1 MINSVLLTSSI
12 STMFPLVAFISVIA
26 VILILFVKVTF
37 NLEVIRQ
44 QSSMPTINATVEIPR
59 ITMTKVLI
67 PFTISLDHR
76 ESDGTVKFSVSS
88 NVKYTLQAFF
98 NVSIREMHLSLSLRS
113 WEEIK
118 ESVNVRNEYIID
130 QAFCKQLALDLRNQ
144 NPHEERTITIK
155 APEEMNLGRAP
166 RLAYPLVIFLI
177 RADSENESA
186 DETVLLM
193 NVIHLQDSLCPL
205 PTSILA
211 QYLKQASGQLS
222 CLKQLYLSAI
232 DSDGEYS
239 YSKTNM
245 GSLSLA
251 EPCTSE
257 LNSMPIL
264 CSDTMMQENSD
275 QLCVVCRYYPLSRA
289 LLPCRHTVLC
299 AICFSKLD
307 RCPICR
313 STITS
318 YFCIRSEDYLGS
330 ASTAVQEPKNKSL
343 NWIDAVNDFI
353 NDRLTDFL
361 GFR

>member
-1 MINSVLLTSSI
+1 MINPVLLTSSI
-12 STMFPLVAFISVIA
+12 SSMFPLVAFISVVA
-26 VILILFVKVTF
+26 VIIILLVKVTF

-44 QSSMPTINATVEIPR
+44 SSMTINATVEIPR

-67 PFTISLDHR
+67 PFSLSLQNR
-76 ESDGTVKFSVSS
+76 ESDGTVKFTVSS
-88 NVKYTLQAFF
+88 NTKYTLQAFF

-118 ESVNVRNEYIID
+118 ESVNVRNGYIIE

-144 NPHEERTITIK
+144 NPHEERTISIK
-155 APEEMNLGRAP
+155 TPEEMNLGRAP

-177 RADSENESA
+177 RADTEGNENA

-193 NVIHLQDSLCPL
+193 NVIHLQDSFCPL

-222 CLKQLYLSAI
+222 CLKQLYLSSI

-251 EPCTSE
+251 EPCTSD
-257 LNSMPIL
+257 SMPIL
-264 CSDTMMQENSD
+264 CSDTVMQENNND

-318 YFCIRSEDYLGS
+318 YFCIRSEDYIGS
-330 ASTAVQEPKNKSL
+330 ANTVMQEPKKSL